1 MPAENIVEVHHLKK
15 SVGQGEHEL
24 SILTGV
30 ELVVKRGETI
40 ALVGESGSG
49 KSTLLAI
56 LAGLDDGSSGEVSL
70 VGQPLHNM
78 DEEAR
83 AKLRAKHVGFVFQS
97 FMLIPTLNA
106 LENVELPALLRGES
120 SAESRNGAKALLEQ
134 LGLGKRLDHLPAQLS
149 GGEQQRVALARA
161 FNGRPDVL
169 FADEPTG
176 NLDRQTGDKIADLL
190 FSLNREHGTT
200 LIMVTHDLQLPRPA
214 TGGTLRPLLT
224 AGERAVAGGSMIARW
239 FWREWRSPSLLIVWL
254 ALSLAVACVLALGNI
269 SDRMEKGLNQQSREF
284 MAGDRAL
291 RSSREVPQAWLEEA
305 QKRGLKVGKQLT
317 FATMTFAGDTPQL
330 ANVKAVD
337 DIYPMYGD
345 LQTNPPGLKPQA
357 GSVLLAPRLMALLN
371 LKTGDTIDVGD
382 ATLRIAGEV
391 IQEPDS
397 GFNPFQMAPRL
408 MMNLADVD
416 KTGAVQPGSRVTWR
430 YKFGGN
436 ENQLD
441 GYEKWLLP
449 QLKPEQR
456 WYGLEQ
462 DEGAL
467 GRSMERSQQFLLLS
481 ALLTLLLAVAAVA
494 VAMNHYCRSR
504 YDLVAILKTLG
515 AGRAQLRKQ
524 IVGQWLMVLALS
536 AVTGGAIGLLFENVL
551 MVLLKPVLPAALP
564 PASLWPWLW
573 ALGTMT
579 VISLLVGLRPYRLLL
594 ATQPLRVLRNDVVA
608 NVWPLKFYL
617 PIVSVVVVL
626 LLAGL
631 MGGSMLLWAVLAGAV
646 VLALLCGVL
655 GWMLLNVLRRMTL
668 KSLPLRLAVSRL
680 LRQPWSTLS
689 QLSAFSLS
697 FMLLALLLVLRG
709 DLLDRWQQQLPPE
722 SPNYFLINIATEQ
735 VEPLKAFLAE
745 HQIVPES
752 FYPVVRARLTAINDK
767 PTEGNEDE
775 ALNRELNLTWQNTRP
790 DHNPIVAGNWP
801 PKADE
806 VSMEEGLAK
815 RLNVALG
822 DTVTFMGDTQEFRA
836 KVTSLRK
843 VDWESLRPNFYFIF
857 PEGAL
862 DGQPQSWLTSFR
874 WENGN
879 GMLTQLNRQ
888 FPTISLLDIGAI
900 LKQVGQVLEQVSRA
914 LEVMVVLVTACGML
928 LLLAQV
934 QVGMR
939 QRHQEL
945 VVWRTLGAGKKLL
958 RTTLWC
964 EFAMLGFVS
973 GLVAAIGAE
982 TALAVLQAKVFDFP
996 WEPDW
1001 RLWIVLP
1008 CSGALLLSLFGG
1020 WLGARLVKGKALFR
1034 QFAG

>member
-1 MPAENIVEVHHLKK
+1 M
-15 SVGQGEHEL
+15 
-24 SILTGV
+24 
-30 ELVVKRGETI
+30 
-40 ALVGESGSG
+40 
-49 KSTLLAI
+49 
-56 LAGLDDGSSGEVSL
+56 
-70 VGQPLHNM
+70 
-78 DEEAR
+78 
-83 AKLRAKHVGFVFQS
+83 
-97 FMLIPTLNA
+97 
-106 LENVELPALLRGES
+106 
-120 SAESRNGAKALLEQ
+120 
-134 LGLGKRLDHLPAQLS
+134 
-149 GGEQQRVALARA
+149 
-161 FNGRPDVL
+161 
-169 FADEPTG
+169 
-176 NLDRQTGDKIADLL
+176 
-190 FSLNREHGTT
+190 
-200 LIMVTHDLQLPRPA
+200 
-214 TGGTLRPLLT
+214 
-224 AGERAVAGGSMIARW
+224 
-239 FWREWRSPSLLIVWL
+239 
-254 ALSLAVACVLALGNI
+254 
-269 SDRMEKGLNQQSREF
+269 
-284 MAGDRAL
+284 
-291 RSSREVPQAWLEEA
+291 
-305 QKRGLKVGKQLT
+305 
-317 FATMTFAGDTPQL
+317 
-330 ANVKAVD
+330 
-337 DIYPMYGD
+337 
-345 LQTNPPGLKPQA
+345 
-357 GSVLLAPRLMALLN
+357 
-371 LKTGDTIDVGD
+371 
-382 ATLRIAGEV
+382 
-391 IQEPDS
+391 
-397 GFNPFQMAPRL
+397 
-408 MMNLADVD
+408 
-416 KTGAVQPGSRVTWR
+416 
-430 YKFGGN
+430 
-436 ENQLD
+436 
-441 GYEKWLLP
+441 LP

-515 AGRAQLRKQ
+515 AGRAQLRKL
-524 IVGQWLMVLALS
+524 IVGQWLMVLTLS

-668 KSLPLRLAVSRL
+668 KSLPLRTAVSRL

-735 VEPLKAFLAE
+735 VAPLKAFLAE

-822 DTVTFMGDTQEFRA
+822 DTVTFMGDTG
-836 KVTSLRK
+836 S
-843 VDWESLRPNFYFIF
+843 S
-857 PEGAL
+857 AL
-862 DGQPQSWLTSFR
+862 
-874 WENGN
+874 
-879 GMLTQLNRQ
+879 
-888 FPTISLLDIGAI
+888 
-900 LKQVGQVLEQVSRA
+900 K
-914 LEVMVVLVTACGML
+914 
-928 LLLAQV
+928 
-934 QVGMR
+934 
-939 QRHQEL
+939 
-945 VVWRTLGAGKKLL
+945 
-958 RTTLWC
+958 
-964 EFAMLGFVS
+964 
-973 GLVAAIGAE
+973 
-982 TALAVLQAKVFDFP
+982 
-996 WEPDW
+996 
-1001 RLWIVLP
+1001 
-1008 CSGALLLSLFGG
+1008 
-1020 WLGARLVKGKALFR
+1020 
-1034 QFAG
+1034 